1 MKSAHWIIVLLL
13 LLLGS
18 FFWIYS
24 LYKRPIKSL
33 KEETI
38 QLKVDL
44 EEFKKEGKR
53 TAERIEEEKKALQGK
68 IRAMVA
74 RIKKKEANLKKLK
87 KETQVYQG
95 KLSALKKE
103 VQLKEGKVKEL
114 TTREEIKSQVLSNV
128 KKQVE
133 ELHKAIQGVK

>member
-33 KEETI
+33 KEENI
-38 QLKVDL
+38 QLKADL

-74 RIKKKEANLKKLK
+74 RIKKKEAN
-87 KETQVYQG
+87 
-95 KLSALKKE
+95 
-103 VQLKEGKVKEL
+103 
-114 TTREEIKSQVLSNV
+114 TRNSKRRPRYIRGN
-128 KKQVE
+128 
-133 ELHKAIQGVK
+133 